1 LNGCGTTP
9 RPVTAG
15 LFCFNSKPF
24 QPQGSQ
30 RTAKSINKMYRI
42 KTGLVES
49 YDARWF
55 KVLAKKT
62 DRLIDLILII
72 LYILF
77 SRFWFFSVI
86 PVAER
91 F

>member
-1 LNGCGTTP
+1 MY
-9 RPVTAG
+9 R
-15 LFCFNSKPF
+15 
-24 QPQGSQ
+24 
-30 RTAKSINKMYRI
+30 MYRI